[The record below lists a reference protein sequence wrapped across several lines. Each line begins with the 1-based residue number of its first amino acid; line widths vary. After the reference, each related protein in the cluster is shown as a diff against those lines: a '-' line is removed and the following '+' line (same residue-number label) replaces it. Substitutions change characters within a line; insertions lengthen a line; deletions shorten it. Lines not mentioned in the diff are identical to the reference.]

1 MTIKSAQTLVQEAY
15 SEVKTI
21 SPNDALNLVK
31 ENKCNL
37 IDIRDIR
44 ELEKEGKVEN
54 SVHIPRGMLEFWIDP
69 NSQYFKEGKLDL
81 HKEMVLF
88 CAAGASM
95 FAAGWAAAWGTVC
108 CGAAGDS
115 TAGACWVLRG
125 SGLSQKSIGKRA
137 IL

>member
-21 SPNDALNLVK
+21 NANEAFNLVK
-31 ENKCNL
+31 DNKCNL

-44 ELEKEGKVEN
+44 ELEKEGKIEN

-81 HKEMVLF
+81 DKEMVLF
-88 CAAGASM
+88 CAAGARSALAAKSLQDM
-95 FAAGWAAAWGTVC
+95 GFNKVSHIEGGFA
-108 CGAAGDS
+108 
-115 TAGACWVLRG
+115 
-125 SGLSQKSIGKRA
+125 SIKTSDFK
-137 IL
+137 IK